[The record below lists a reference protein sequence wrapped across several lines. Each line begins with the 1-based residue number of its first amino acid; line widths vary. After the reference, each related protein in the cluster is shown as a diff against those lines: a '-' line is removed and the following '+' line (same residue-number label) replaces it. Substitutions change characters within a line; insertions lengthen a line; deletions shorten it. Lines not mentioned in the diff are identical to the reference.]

1 MFMFFNLCLS
11 LTNAFTPGK
20 NLKATTAG
28 NVNGHNIFNIHES
41 VVNGRLEND
50 LNANGK

>member
-1 MFMFFNLCLS
+1 MFFNLCLS

-20 NLKATTAG
+20 NLKAATAG
-28 NVNGHNIFNIHES
+28 NVNGHNIFSIHES
-41 VVNGRLEND
+41 VVNGLLEND